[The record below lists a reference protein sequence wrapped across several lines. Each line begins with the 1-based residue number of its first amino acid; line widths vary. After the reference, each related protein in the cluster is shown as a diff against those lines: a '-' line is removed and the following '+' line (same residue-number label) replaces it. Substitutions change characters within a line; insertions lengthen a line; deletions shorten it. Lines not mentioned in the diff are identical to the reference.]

1 MGMEKEMVGCDQF
14 LLEGIIALVGVGF
27 KVCSTEAFGTHAPY
41 SRIVQIEG
49 NEVLSVLL
57 CVCSWI
63 RMSTPSTR
71 LALWGKSRSCHDFCF
86 VFNYFKIM
94 PLEASDTG
102 FS

>member
-57 CVCSWI
+57 CVFLNQNFYSLNPV
-63 RMSTPSTR
+63 S
-71 LALWGKSRSCHDFCF
+71 AVGK
-86 VFNYFKIM
+86 K
-94 PLEASDTG
+94 
-102 FS
+102 